1 MVKILDVVDR
11 LSRIDDLIR
20 NKKTGSS
27 AELAKTIRLSRSHIF
42 NYLDYLRDIGIE
54 INYNKTARS
63 YEYTGEYIPEIQSPL
78 RIVKKSEL
86 ENINGGQMY
95 FPKVQFYWTLIR

>member
-27 AELAKTIRLSRSHIF
+27 AELAITIRLSRSHIF

-54 INYNKTARS
+54 INYNKATRS
-63 YEYTGEYIPEIQSPL
+63 YEYTGEYVPEIQSPL
-78 RIVKKSEL
+78 KIVRRSEL
-86 ENINGGQMY
+86 EQIEGGRMY
-95 FPKVQFYWTLIR
+95 FPTVQFNWTPFS

>member
-54 INYNKTARS
+54 INYNKAARS
-63 YEYTGEYIPEIQSPL
+63 YEYTGEYVPEIQSPL
-78 RIVKKSEL
+78 KIVRKSEL
-86 ENINGGQMY
+86 KQIEGGQKY
-95 FPKVQFYWTLIR
+95 FPTVQFNWTLIA

>member
-42 NYLDYLRDIGIE
+42 NYLDYLKDLGVE
-54 INYNKTARS
+54 INYNKSTRS
-63 YEYTGEYIPEIQSPL
+63 YEYTGEFIPEIQSPL
-78 RIVKKSEL
+78 RIVKRSEL
-86 ENINGGQMY
+86 EQIEGGLMY
-95 FPKVQFYWTLIR
+95 FTTVQFNWTPFG